1 MISGVEAASGILF
14 VCLKRRCLMFQ
25 VIGSPSVAWLLKQLV
40 PLMRAES
47 IELTE
52 ALVLGFGRTNS
63 LIFRY
68 INMTCLDV
76 IFEQFLAFLVNSNF
90 PFL

>member
-1 MISGVEAASGILF
+1 
-14 VCLKRRCLMFQ
+14 MFQ

-52 ALVLGFGRTNS
+52 SLVLGFGRTNS
-63 LIFRY
+63 LVFRY
-68 INMTCLDV
+68 ITEWAKNPLLPAKIV
-76 IFEQFLAFLVNSNF
+76 
-90 PFL
+90 

>member
-1 MISGVEAASGILF
+1 
-14 VCLKRRCLMFQ
+14 MFQ

-52 ALVLGFGRTNS
+52 SLVLGFGCANS
-63 LIFRY
+63 LVFRY
-68 INMTCLDV
+68 IFRGFDV
-76 IFEQFLAFLVNSNF
+76 IITRAEYE
-90 PFL
+90 

>member
-1 MISGVEAASGILF
+1 
-14 VCLKRRCLMFQ
+14 MFQ

-52 ALVLGFGRTNS
+52 SLVLGFGRTNS
-63 LIFRY
+63 LVFRY
-68 INMTCLDV
+68 IKKRCFDV
-76 IFEQFLAFLVNSNF
+76 LIYRICPAKCIHFLNER
-90 PFL
+90 